1 MIASHATRT
10 LLPWEISCIMRFLNG
25 ICFSLYLLSHRR
37 WPLNQTLEKFG
48 EIAILNFLLEIA
60 KNPDIGDQFSLFSL
74 PVYAFTISKSLNILN
89 E

>member
-1 MIASHATRT
+1 
-10 LLPWEISCIMRFLNG
+10 MRFLNG
-25 ICFSLYLLSHRR
+25 ICFSLYLLSSMR

-48 EIAILNFLLEIA
+48 VIAILNFLLEIA

-74 PVYAFTISKSLNILN
+74 PIYAFTISKSLNILN

>member
-1 MIASHATRT
+1 M
-10 LLPWEISCIMRFLNG
+10 
-25 ICFSLYLLSHRR
+25 YLLSPTR

-48 EIAILNFLLEIA
+48 VIAILKFLLEIA
-60 KNPDIGDQFSLFSL
+60 QNPGIAAQCSLFSL